1 MTLTPK
7 RLLIAAVLAAS
18 GALAI
23 AQAPAPANQPAAGE
37 ASAARPGPGG
47 KRMDPAQMQQRMAE
61 RRAQRLAALKS
72 DLKLTP
78 AQEGAWNQFVA
89 ASQPPAMGQRG
100 PMMDRAQM
108 AQLTTPQRL
117 DLMDKRM
124 AERQT
129 HMKQRSDA
137 VKTFYAQLT
146 PEQQKTF
153 DSRPMRGGR
162 GEGRMHGGGMHGHM
176 HGGPGMMGR

>member
-1 MTLTPK
+1 
-7 RLLIAAVLAAS
+7 
-18 GALAI
+18 
-23 AQAPAPANQPAAGE
+23 
-37 ASAARPGPGG
+37 
-47 KRMDPAQMQQRMAE
+47 
-61 RRAQRLAALKS
+61 
-72 DLKLTP
+72 
-78 AQEGAWNQFVA
+78 
-89 ASQPPAMGQRG
+89 MGQRG

-124 AERQT
+124 AERQA